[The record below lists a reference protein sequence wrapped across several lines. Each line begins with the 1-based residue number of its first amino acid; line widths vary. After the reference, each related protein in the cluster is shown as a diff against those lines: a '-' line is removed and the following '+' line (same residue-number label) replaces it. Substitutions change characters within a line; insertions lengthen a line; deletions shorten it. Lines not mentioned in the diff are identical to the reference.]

1 MGGIMAKKD
10 PTYYCDTVQS
20 ELAGL
25 KARAY
30 DIVRQLE
37 KRPDKEKIRPEFQ
50 EINSLVDDLNTTIG
64 RLRSECPTD
73 FSSQKSEIEK
83 KKVHLLAK
91 MNKWDEDHIPGGY
104 VGG

>member
-1 MGGIMAKKD
+1 MD
-10 PTYYCDTVQS
+10 PKYYCDTVQS
-20 ELAGL
+20 ELTGL

-37 KRPDKEKIRPEFQ
+37 KMPNKDELFPQFQ
-50 EINSLVDDLNTTIG
+50 EVHALVDDMTVTIDH
-64 RLRSECPTD
+64 LRSECPTD

-83 KKVHLLAK
+83 KKKQLLEK
-91 MNKWDEDHIPGGY
+91 IDIWDAEHIPGGY

>member
-1 MGGIMAKKD
+1 MAQRD
-10 PTYYCDTVQS
+10 PKYYCDTVQS

-37 KRPDKEKIRPEFQ
+37 KMPEKDKLRPEFQ
-50 EINSLVDDLNTTIG
+50 EIHALVDDLNSTIG
-64 RLRSECPTD
+64 HLRSECPTD
-73 FSSQKSEIEK
+73 FSAQRSEIEK
-83 KKVHLLAK
+83 KKTHLLAM
-91 MNKWDEDHIPGGY
+91 MNKWDEEHIAGGY

>member
-1 MGGIMAKKD
+1 MVKKD
-10 PTYYCDTVQS
+10 PTYYCDSVQS

-37 KRPDKEKIRPEFQ
+37 KMPDRDKVRPEFQ
-50 EINSLVDDLNTTIG
+50 EVHSLVDDLNVSIG
-64 RLRSECPTD
+64 KLRSECPTE
-73 FSSQKSEIEK
+73 FSSQQSDIELK
-83 KKVHLLAK
+83 KIQLLAK
-91 MNKWDEDHIPGGY
+91 MDKWDADHIPGGY